1 MAAEWASERAAEWIP
16 GPLRDLWQGYRR
28 HRAGRI
34 GLAVAAAMTLIA
46 VTAPWIA
53 PQSPIVQDLY
63 LGATPPSAA
72 HPLGTD
78 ELGRDVL
85 SRVIHGARIS
95 LTVGLAAVGIA
106 LGLGTALGFAAG
118 YYGGAVDL
126 WLMRVVDLML
136 ALPTVLLA
144 VVVVAILGPS
154 LENAMLAVGIVIV
167 PQFARL
173 ARASVLS
180 IKEEEYVLA
189 MRALGASDARIL
201 IRSILP
207 NAVPPLIVQTTLGM
221 ATAILD
227 AAGLS
232 FLGLGAQPPSPEWGA
247 MMSQGREL
255 LFRAPWVVASPGM
268 AILVTVLGF
277 NLAGDALR
285 DVLDPRLR

>member
-1 MAAEWASERAAEWIP
+1 MGSRQIDP
-16 GPLRDLWQGYRR
+16 IGDLWRRYRG
-28 HRAGRI
+28 HRAGQL
-34 GLAVAAAMTLIA
+34 GLAVAGGMVVLALA
-46 VTAPWIA
+46 APWIA
-53 PQSPIVQDLY
+53 PRNPVAQDLY
-63 LGATPPSAA
+63 LGATPPSLA

-95 LTVGLAAVGIA
+95 LTVGLSAVAIA
-106 LGLGTALGFAAG
+106 LGLGTFIGLTAG

-126 WLMRVVDLML
+126 MLMRLVDLML
-136 ALPTVLLA
+136 ALPSVLLA
-144 VVVVAILGPS
+144 VVVVAVLGPS

-167 PQFARL
+167 PQYARL
-173 ARASVLS
+173 ARATALA

-201 IRSILP
+201 ARSILP
-207 NAVPPLIVQTTLGM
+207 NAVPPLIVQSSLGM

-268 AILVTVLGF
+268 AILITVLGF

>member
-1 MAAEWASERAAEWIP
+1 MGSRQIDP
-16 GPLRDLWQGYRR
+16 IGDLWRRYRR
-28 HRAGRI
+28 HRAGQL
-34 GLAVAAAMTLIA
+34 GLAVAGGMVVLALA
-46 VTAPWIA
+46 APWIA
-53 PQSPIVQDLY
+53 PRNPVAQDLY
-63 LGATPPSAA
+63 LGATPPSLA

-95 LTVGLAAVGIA
+95 LTVGLSAVAIA
-106 LGLGTALGFAAG
+106 LGLGTFIGLTAG

-126 WLMRVVDLML
+126 MLMRLVDLML
-136 ALPTVLLA
+136 ALPSVLLA
-144 VVVVAILGPS
+144 VVVVAVLGPS

-167 PQFARL
+167 PQYARL
-173 ARASVLS
+173 ARATALA

-201 IRSILP
+201 ARSILP
-207 NAVPPLIVQTTLGM
+207 NAVPPLIVQSSLGM

-268 AILVTVLGF
+268 AILITVLGF

>member
-1 MAAEWASERAAEWIP
+1 MASEWVVPAV
-16 GPLRDLWQGYRR
+16 LRELWQGYRR
-28 HRAGRI
+28 HRAGQV
-34 GLAVAAAMTLIA
+34 GLAVAAGMALVAI
-46 VTAPWIA
+46 TAPWIA
-53 PQSPIVQDLY
+53 PESPIAQDLY
-63 LGATPPSAA
+63 LGATPPSLA

-95 LTVGLAAVGIA
+95 LTVGLAAGGIA
-106 LGLGTALGFAAG
+106 LGLGTIIGLSAG
-118 YYGGAVDL
+118 YYGGTFDL
-126 WLMRVVDLML
+126 WLMRLVDLML
-136 ALPTVLLA
+136 ALPSVLLA

-154 LENAMLAVGIVIV
+154 LANAMLAVGIVIV
-167 PQFARL
+167 PQYARL
-173 ARASVLS
+173 ARASALT

-201 IRSILP
+201 ARSILP

-232 FLGLGAQPPSPEWGA
+232 FIGLGAQPPSPEWGA

-255 LFRAPWVVASPGM
+255 LLRAPWVVTSPGV
-268 AILVTVLGF
+268 AILITVLGF